1 MALTTSA
8 PAEAMLPSQEEV
20 RLAQESSRTLSTMLE
35 TKGEGL
41 RLSLAGQQNNE
52 IELPAT
58 AVRLLVDIL
67 RNMAQGNAITLMPI
81 HAELTTQQAADLLN
95 VSRKYLIDELLE
107 KREIPYRKVGT
118 HRRILFKD
126 LMAYKQANRAKRL
139 AAIDEMVENDQALGL
154 Y

>member
-41 RLSLAGQQNNE
+41 RLSLAGQKNNE
-52 IELPAT
+52 IELPTT